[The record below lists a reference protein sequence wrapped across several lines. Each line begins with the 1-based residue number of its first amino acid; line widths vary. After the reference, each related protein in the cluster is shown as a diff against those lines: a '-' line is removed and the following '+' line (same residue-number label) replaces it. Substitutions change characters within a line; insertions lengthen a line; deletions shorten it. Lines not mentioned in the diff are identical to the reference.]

1 MVVACAITM
10 AKLVLDDLSTSV
22 AFKLRVSIEMEPG
35 FNENGF
41 RGSRSGNFIG
51 NWLLT
56 GDRPLTIAS

>member
-51 NWLLT
+51 N
-56 GDRPLTIAS
+56 